1 MKKSIFIVLAIVLS
15 LVLFAEVIV
24 IDSEKATSDDS
35 SLVREEAE
43 RVADEMIR
51 VVEEIKAESGIG
63 YGINTY
69 IYSELISLIKEKGM
83 KTSIDADRVAYQIED
98 KTINIIYIEGKS
110 NFKYLICEDLLN
122 PDNGLIDYNLDG
134 LVSSNVISPDYIYTG
149 DFKFCYSKDNELL
162 LPVWGCYREQLVK
175 AISYFTNKIS

>member
-69 IYSELISLIKEKGM
+69 IYSELISLIKKFLP
-83 KTSIDADRVAYQIED
+83 
-98 KTINIIYIEGKS
+98 INKLV
-110 NFKYLICEDLLN
+110 YL
-122 PDNGLIDYNLDG
+122 PQG
-134 LVSSNVISPDYIYTG
+134 
-149 DFKFCYSKDNELL
+149 
-162 LPVWGCYREQLVK
+162 R
-175 AISYFTNKIS
+175 

>member
-51 VVEEIKAESGIG
+51 VVEEIKAEMGIG

-69 IYSELISLIKEKGM
+69 IYSELISLIKKFLP
-83 KTSIDADRVAYQIED
+83 
-98 KTINIIYIEGKS
+98 INKLV
-110 NFKYLICEDLLN
+110 YL
-122 PDNGLIDYNLDG
+122 PQG
-134 LVSSNVISPDYIYTG
+134 
-149 DFKFCYSKDNELL
+149 
-162 LPVWGCYREQLVK
+162 R
-175 AISYFTNKIS
+175 